1 MADWTQY
8 KDTDWAKADWTKID
22 LTTVDWSKVEWLQI
36 DWSKKTDKEIHAV
49 VEVLYKRVVARYNDF
64 KKILSQI
71 KQGALTSAEIRNWK
85 LIYTEEHDALIKPL
99 LDLRLKRP
107 PYSYG
112 TGIGDKQV
120 AEWID
125 DAEKKFNEISKIS
138 SA

>member
-1 MADWTQY
+1 MDAIQGYRLGESRLD
-8 KDTDWAKADWTKID
+8 KDRFNNGRLVKGRVVTNR
-22 LTTVDWSKVEWLQI
+22 LV
-36 DWSKKTDKEIHAV
+36 KKTDKEIHAV

>member
-1 MADWTQY
+1 MGESRLD
-8 KDTDWAKADWTKID
+8 KDRFNNGRLVKGRVVTNR
-22 LTTVDWSKVEWLQI
+22 LV
-36 DWSKKTDKEIHAV
+36 KKTDKEIHAV

>member
-1 MADWTQY
+1 LDAIQGYRLGESRLD
-8 KDTDWAKADWTKID
+8 KDRFNNGRLVKGRVVTNR
-22 LTTVDWSKVEWLQI
+22 LV
-36 DWSKKTDKEIHAV
+36 KKTDKEIHAV

>member
-1 MADWTQY
+1 MDAIQGYRLGESRLD
-8 KDTDWAKADWTKID
+8 KDRFNNGRLVKGRVVTNR
-22 LTTVDWSKVEWLQI
+22 LV
-36 DWSKKTDKEIHAV
+36 KKTDKEIHAV
-49 VEVLYKRVVARYNDF
+49 VEVLYKRVVARYNDL

>member
-1 MADWTQY
+1 LGESRLD
-8 KDTDWAKADWTKID
+8 KDRFNNGRLVKGRVVTNR
-22 LTTVDWSKVEWLQI
+22 LV
-36 DWSKKTDKEIHAV
+36 KKTDKEIHAV